1 MSENNVPETNKAVI
15 ERFFHEV
22 WTKWELA
29 VADEIISP
37 SVSFRG
43 SLGTT
48 LEGLQDF
55 KGYVETVR
63 AAFPDWHNQIDE
75 LIAEGD
81 KVVARMTY
89 SGTHEGRLFDVGP
102 TGNRVTYVG
111 VAIFRLSDGRI
122 EDGWAVG
129 DTQELWK
136 ALGRL

>member
-15 ERFFHEV
+15 ERFIHEV
-22 WTKWELA
+22 WNKWELA

-89 SGTHEGRLFDVGP
+89 SRTHEGRLFDVEP

-111 VAIFRLSDGRI
+111 GTIFRLSDGRI

>member
-1 MSENNVPETNKAVI
+1 MPETNKAVI
-15 ERFFHEV
+15 ERFFHEM
-22 WTKWELA
+22 WNTWDLA

-37 SVSFRG
+37 SIRFRG

-55 KGYVETVR
+55 KDYVETVH

-75 LIAEGD
+75 LIAVDD

-89 SGTHEGRLFDVGP
+89 SGTHQGRLFDVEP

-111 VAIFRLSDGRI
+111 AAIFRLFDGKI
-122 EDGWAVG
+122 EDGWIVG

-136 ALGRL
+136 ALNGL